1 MERESVSPYRHVP
14 NAITC
19 LNLFCGCLSI
29 VFTFDGKLAAAAYF
43 ILAAAVFDFFDG
55 FAARWLRAY
64 SDMGKELDSLA
75 DMVSFG
81 VAPAAI
87 MYSLLFPAAMKFGLS
102 FEPAWCVSILAFVIA
117 VFSALRLAKF
127 NIDTRQSDSFIG
139 LPTPA
144 NALFICS
151 LALISTEHHPWAVVT
166 GNMLFLLAVTGVF
179 SYLLV
184 AELPLF
190 SLKFQ
195 SFDWKSNKIRYIF
208 VIFSLFV
215 LIMLQWAGLSV
226 VILMY
231 IVLSVFPNK
240 IKNHIS
246 TWFGSAHQPSLN
258 NHQSKIKN

>member
-1 MERESVSPYRHVP
+1 MLSEKKSPYRHVP
-14 NAITC
+14 NTITC

-29 VFTFDGKLAAAAYF
+29 VCSFNGFLQEAAYF
-43 ILAAAVFDFFDG
+43 IIAAAVFDFFDG

-64 SDMGKELDSLA
+64 SAMGKELDSLA

-87 MYSLLFPAAMKFGLS
+87 MYELLSPAVENYELS
-102 FEPAWCVSILAFVIA
+102 AWWAIPAFIIT

-127 NIDTRQSDSFIG
+127 NIDTRQNDSFIG

-151 LALISTEHHPWAVVT
+151 LAFVSSSEHHLIWLT
-166 GNMLFLLAVTGVF
+166 GNPMFLFAVTILF

-190 SLKFQ
+190 SLKFK
-195 SFDWKSNKIRYIF
+195 SFDWKNNKIRYIF
-208 VIFSLFV
+208 VSISALM
-215 LIMLQWAGLSV
+215 LICLHWAGLAV
-226 VILMY
+226 VILIY
-231 IVLSVFPNK
+231 IFLSVFIFLLCNK
-240 IKNHIS
+240 KAS
-246 TWFGSAHQPSLN
+246 TQD
-258 NHQSKIKN
+258 K